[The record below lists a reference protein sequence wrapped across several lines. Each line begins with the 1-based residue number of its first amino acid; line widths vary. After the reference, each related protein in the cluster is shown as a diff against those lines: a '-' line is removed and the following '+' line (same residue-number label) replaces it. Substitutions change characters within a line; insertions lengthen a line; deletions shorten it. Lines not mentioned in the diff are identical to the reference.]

1 MTARDRPP
9 PPAEQ
14 VSPVVLHAVAL
25 KQGAP
30 SGFWLRMDASRCTG
44 CGWCVAACPL
54 DLLSLEQHLGR
65 KAAVLSG
72 AETCTA
78 CRLCE
83 AKCLFGAIGV
93 QRQTEAL
100 PQA

>member
-1 MTARDRPP
+1 MTASAEPAPSTAPAPP
-9 PPAEQ
+9 
-14 VSPVVLHAVAL
+14 VRLHAVAL

-54 DLLSLEQHLGR
+54 DLLSLETDQGR
-65 KAAVLSG
+65 KTAVLSD

-83 AKCLFGAIGV
+83 AKCLFGAIAV
-93 QRQTEAL
+93 QRQGQAL
-100 PQA
+100 AQP